1 MADNIR
7 KQAVALIRYLQFRAE
22 KEGLACPL
30 TADQIES
37 WMRQGAPAAMTWL
50 AIMYGITY
58 DGGKLTGDEQ
68 QPELFEEWTANS
80 MKQH

>member
-1 MADNIR
+1 MADNTR
-7 KQAVALIRYLQFRAE
+7 RQAVALIRYLRFRAE
-22 KEGLACPL
+22 KEGVACAL

-37 WMRQGAPAAMTWL
+37 WMRQGAAM
-50 AIMYGITY
+50 MFGITY

-68 QPELFEEWTANS
+68 QPELFEQWTANS

>member
-1 MADNIR
+1 MADDTR

-22 KEGLACPL
+22 KEGVACGL

-37 WMRQGAPAAMTWL
+37 WMRQGAAM
-50 AIMYGITY
+50 MFGITY
-58 DGGKLTGDEQ
+58 DGGMLTGDEQ
-68 QPELFEEWTANS
+68 QPELFEQWTANS

>member
-1 MADNIR
+1 MADNTR

-22 KEGLACPL
+22 KESVACAL
-30 TADQIES
+30 TADQIET
-37 WMRQGAPAAMTWL
+37 WMRQGAAM
-50 AIMYGITY
+50 MFGITY

-68 QPELFEEWTANS
+68 RPELFEQWTANS

>member
-1 MADNIR
+1 MADNTR
-7 KQAVALIRYLQFRAE
+7 KQAVALIRYLQFRVE
-22 KEGLACPL
+22 KEGVACAL

-37 WMRQGAPAAMTWL
+37 WMRQGAAM
-50 AIMYGITY
+50 MFGITY

-68 QPELFEEWTANS
+68 QPELFEQWTANS

>member
-1 MADNIR
+1 MADNTR
-7 KQAVALIRYLQFRAE
+7 RQAVALIRYLQFRAE
-22 KEGLACPL
+22 KEGVACAL

-37 WMRQGAPAAMTWL
+37 WMRQGAAM
-50 AIMYGITY
+50 MFGITC

-68 QPELFEEWTANS
+68 QPELFEQWTANS